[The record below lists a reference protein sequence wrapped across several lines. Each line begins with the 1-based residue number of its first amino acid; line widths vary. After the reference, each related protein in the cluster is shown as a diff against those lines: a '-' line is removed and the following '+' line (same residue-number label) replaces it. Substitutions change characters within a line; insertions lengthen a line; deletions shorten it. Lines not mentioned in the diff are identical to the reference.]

1 MPEVWG
7 EAVAIYKN
15 CAEQPPQLCGGCCV
29 GLLLVGVFPLPYM
42 AYPLDIINSGKAGG
56 LNMIKNRIK
65 EYRAKH
71 DMKLWFLYDNI

>member
-29 GLLLVGVFPLPYM
+29 GLLLVG
-42 AYPLDIINSGKAGG
+42 GG
-56 LNMIKNRIK
+56 AVAVHGLSIGYYKFRESWGFEHDK
-65 EYRAKH
+65 E
-71 DMKLWFLYDNI
+71 